1 MTESESTNLEA
12 VEAAKKLTIV
22 VADGEGDTKDVIE
35 NEHGTLKHLLHRG
48 LKELVGDH
56 ADPAEYDLLINGTIQ
71 ESLEETLVNAGLKDG
86 SEVVILSKDVS
97 RG

>member
-12 VEAAKKLTIV
+12 VEAVKKLTIV

-35 NEHGTLKHLLHRG
+35 NEHGTLKHLLRRG

-71 ESLEETLVNAGLKDG
+71 ENLEETLVKAGLKDG

>member
-1 MTESESTNLEA
+1 MTESADTSPEA

-22 VADGEGDTKDVIE
+22 VVDGEGDTKDVIE
-35 NEHGTLKHLLHRG
+35 NEHGTLKHLLRRG
-48 LKELVGDH
+48 LRELVGDH
-56 ADPAEYDLLINGTIQ
+56 ADPSEYDLLIDGTIQ
-71 ESLEETLVNAGLKDG
+71 ENLEETLIKAGLRDG